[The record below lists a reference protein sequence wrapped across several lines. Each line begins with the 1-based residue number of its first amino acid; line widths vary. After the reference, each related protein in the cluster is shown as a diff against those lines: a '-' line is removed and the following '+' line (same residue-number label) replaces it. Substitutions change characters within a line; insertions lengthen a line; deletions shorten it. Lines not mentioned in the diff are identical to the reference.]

1 MHVSPIQKFAE
12 QWKFQ
17 GGESPFKEKTRQFC
31 TEMKFLP
38 FFKNFG
44 CAGGGQNHYEGFL
57 DLSSSLAKG
66 TSVMS
71 LLFQSPSKENFER
84 FLDIAEIKVA
94 FLQWPRLHQ

>member
-1 MHVSPIQKFAE
+1 MYHQFKSLQNN
-12 QWKFQ
+12 
-17 GGESPFKEKTRQFC
+17 GNFKEESLLLRKKTRQFC